1 MGPTDEVT
9 VLAGGLRIVGVRD
22 GRAMLT
28 PLPDARST
36 MVLTAAVIFR
46 MLLTSITSVVGV
58 VVRPQGR
65 ADSGALQ
72 A

>member
-1 MGPTDEVT
+1 MGPTDEET
-9 VLAGGLRIVGVRD
+9 LLAGESRIVGARD

-28 PLPDARST
+28 RLPDARST
-36 MVLTAAVIFR
+36 LVLTAVVIFR